1 MERYRGR
8 RRAGRGPFWVPALI
22 LVTLSGC
29 DGDAPLLFS
38 DPVRVVIES
47 APEGEASVGEVLGEP
62 ILIRVLDR
70 HNRGVPGVEV
80 SLAPGTPSAR
90 LTEPRLRTDGQ
101 GRAVVQGWVL
111 GREPGIQRLEVS
123 VAGVRGAFVE
133 IRARAGPPGSLS
145 FAGPRPEGARVGAL
159 LEQLPGVVVRD
170 RFGHPVPGARV
181 RLEVTAGGSLAESE
195 IVTDSTGRAE
205 LPAWRLGTA
214 TGVHTL
220 RAETEGPTVHRLHVE
235 VVAGAPAEGEWSGV
249 DAARVDP
256 GLGVPGDPKL
266 VVRDAFGNP
275 VPGHPVAF
283 EVLGG
288 GGRLDGPDDVTGPD
302 GRASPGRWTL
312 GMEPGPQRLLGK
324 AEGLDEAILEITA
337 SGPDDPPDGFHY
349 RIAGLHI
356 NQGNQSFEGE
366 VPLIAGRPGLM
377 RVWVAASR
385 TAGPV
390 PEVRARIRL
399 RDVLLADTL
408 LPSPALSSPPL
419 DVAWDATSPSWDL
432 PLPGEWIGPDLRV
445 DLEIDPDR
453 RQGVHSRRLN
463 EAADLN
469 FEVVQIDTFRIRFV
483 PLRDGAS
490 GLEGQVSPENV
501 HHFMSAARRMLP
513 IAHDRVSVGPPV
525 SLDLIDASGTVRV
538 ALPELRAVW
547 ALSAFRDHY
556 LHGIFPA
563 ELPRRFLGVAYR
575 PADPAFP
582 APIGI
587 SFDRLPQ
594 AANTVAH
601 ELGHNLGLMH
611 APCGEPP
618 GVDPTY
624 PYADGG
630 LGFPGYDPSQRRLV
644 PVDGFRDL
652 MGYCH
657 PRWPSDHTFEAM
669 LRWRLVAPHGAPSL
683 AQTPSKVPSRPGLLV
698 WGRTGSEGSYLE
710 PALPVEA
717 VPLLPG
723 GAGSH
728 YLRAIDSDGRE
739 VFAFAFEP
747 DGVPHAPDPMEAHFA
762 FIIPLDPR
770 EVNSITALELS
781 SPSGRAVRRDSLTS
795 EGVTAPPGSAV
806 RYTSTFGGPD
816 VLEWDTALLPLLILR
831 DSTNGEIRG
840 IHRSGRVELDVRR
853 GALEMSFSDGIRG
866 WQMEGGRLRPS
877 F

>member
-1 MERYRGR
+1 MQGHRER
-8 RRAGRGPFWVPALI
+8 RRSRWGPFGVLALVLVVP
-22 LVTLSGC
+22 SSC

-47 APEGEASVGEVLGEP
+47 TPEGEARVGEPLGEP

-90 LTEPRLRTDGQ
+90 LAESRLRTDGQ
-101 GRAVVQGWVL
+101 GRAVVSGWVL

-123 VAGVRGAFVE
+123 VSGVRGAFVE
-133 IRARAGPPGSLS
+133 IRAHPGPPGSLS
-145 FAGPRPEGARVGAL
+145 FAGPRPEGARVGAIL
-159 LEQLPGVVVRD
+159 DQLPGVVVRD

-181 RLEVTAGGSLAESE
+181 RLEVTAGGSLAEPE
-195 IVTDSTGRAE
+195 IVTDSTGSAE
-205 LPAWRLGTA
+205 LPAWQLGTA

-220 RAETEGPTVHRLHVE
+220 RAETEGPTVHRLHLE
-235 VVAGAPAEGEWSGV
+235 VAAGAPVESEWTGV

-256 GLGVPGDPKL
+256 GLRVPGDPAL

-275 VPGHPVAF
+275 VPGHPVTF
-283 EVLGG
+283 EVVQGE
-288 GGRLDGPDDVTGPD
+288 GRLEGPDDVTGPD
-302 GRASPGRWTL
+302 GRARPGRWTL

-324 AEGLDEAILEITA
+324 AEGLDEASLEITA
-337 SGPDDPPDGFHY
+337 SGPDDPPDGLHF
-349 RIAGLHI
+349 RIAGIHI
-356 NQGNQSFEGE
+356 NQSNQSFGGE
-366 VPLIAGRPGLM
+366 VPLLSGRPGLM

-385 TAGPV
+385 PSGPV
-390 PEVRARIRL
+390 PEVRARIRMGG
-399 RDVLLADTL
+399 VLLADTL
-408 LPSPALSSPPL
+408 LPAPPL
-419 DVAWDATSPSWDL
+419 SAPPEEVASDAATPSWDL

-445 DLEIDPDR
+445 DLEIDPDHR
-453 RQGVHSRRLN
+453 AGVHSRRPHQ
-463 EAADLN
+463 AADLA

-483 PLRDGAS
+483 PLRDAAS
-490 GLEGQVSPENV
+490 GLEGQVSPDNV

-513 IAHDRVSVGPPV
+513 IAHDRVSVGPAL

-556 LHGIFPA
+556 MHGIFPA

-575 PADPAFP
+575 PADPSAP
-582 APIGI
+582 APIGL

-618 GVDPTY
+618 GVDPAY

-630 LGFPGYDPSQRRLV
+630 LGFPGYDASQQRLV

-669 LRWRLVAPHGAPSL
+669 LRWRLVAPHGAPP
-683 AQTPSKVPSRPGLLV
+683 AVQGQVPSGSGLLI
-698 WGRTGSEGSYLE
+698 WGRSGSDGASLE

-717 VPLLPG
+717 PPLLPS

-728 YLRAIDSDGRE
+728 YLRALDSDGHE
-739 VFAFAFEP
+739 IFAFAFEP
-747 DGVPHAPDPMEAHFA
+747 DGVPHAPDPEEAHFA
-762 FIIPLDPR
+762 FIIPLGPAEIR
-770 EVNSITALELS
+770 SIAALELS
-781 SPSGRAVRRDSLTS
+781 TPSGPALRRDSLAPQ
-795 EGVTAPPGSAV
+795 GVTMPPGSAV
-806 RYTSTFGGPD
+806 RQTSTFGGPD
-816 VLEWDTALLPLLILR
+816 VLEWDTAVLPLLILR
-831 DSTNGEIRG
+831 DPTDGGVRG
-840 IHRSGRVELDVRR
+840 IHRSGRIEFDAGSGSLDI
-853 GALEMSFSDGIRG
+853 SFSDGLRG
-866 WQMEGGRLRPS
+866 WRLEGDGLRPS